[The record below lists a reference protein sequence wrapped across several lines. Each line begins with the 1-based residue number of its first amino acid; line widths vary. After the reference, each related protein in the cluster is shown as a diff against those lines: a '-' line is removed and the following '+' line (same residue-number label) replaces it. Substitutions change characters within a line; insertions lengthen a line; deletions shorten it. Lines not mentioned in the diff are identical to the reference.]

1 LERNLS
7 SPPLAKKD
15 PSSWPPLGWRW
26 EYYHA
31 LLELVPDD
39 LVVDEVL
46 IGLHWTLVRSGDRV
60 GMSMT
65 YREGEVSVPQA
76 GDFAGKP
83 LREVARLVLSWNFV
97 EAAIGVAAI
106 GAGVN
111 TRERVE
117 SLLGHPLEVYD
128 PENAFDALRE
138 KLRGKKVAVVGH
150 FPGIE
155 ELREDVELTIF
166 ERVPLPGDTPD
177 PAAEYLMAEQDAVFL
192 TASTLVNKT
201 FPRMLELAREK
212 FLVLVGPSTPMHPL
226 LYTWGVDVLAGLFV
240 LDPDRVWHI
249 AQEGGHRRLFQEGA
263 FRVNVPRHGGGL

>member
-1 LERNLS
+1 MEPNLS
-7 SPPLAKKD
+7 FPPLVQKD
-15 PSSWPPLGWRW
+15 SNLLPPLGWRW

-46 IGLHWTLVRSGDRV
+46 VGLHRALVRSGDRV
-60 GMSMT
+60 GLSMT
-65 YREGEVSVPQA
+65 YSEGEISVPQA

-83 LREVARLVLSWNFV
+83 LREVAHLVLSWNFV
-97 EAAIGVAAI
+97 EAAIGMAAI
-106 GAGVN
+106 GAALN
-111 TRERVE
+111 TRENVE
-117 SLLGHPLEVYD
+117 SLLGHSLESYD
-128 PENAFDALRE
+128 SKNAFDALRK

-166 ERVPLPGDTPD
+166 ERAPLPGDTPD

-212 FLVLVGPSTPMHPL
+212 FLVLVGPTTPMHPI
-226 LYTWGVDVLAGLFV
+226 LYTWGVDVLSGLVV
-240 LDPDRVWHI
+240 LDPDRVWKI
-249 AQEGGHRRLFQEGA
+249 VQEGGHRRLFHEGT
-263 FRVNVPRHGGGL
+263 FLINVSRLGGSL